1 MGACLL
7 SVVIFQQQVTN
18 NLLSEYLLK
27 NGNFA
32 LSQCVALSAKTE
44 HALRQMFACEQ
55 RLWSGNTLLQ
65 DLRTIIATV
74 N

>member
-7 SVVIFQQQVTN
+7 DVVIFQQQVTN

-44 HALRQMFACEQ
+44 HALQ
-55 RLWSGNTLLQ
+55 
-65 DLRTIIATV
+65 
-74 N
+74 